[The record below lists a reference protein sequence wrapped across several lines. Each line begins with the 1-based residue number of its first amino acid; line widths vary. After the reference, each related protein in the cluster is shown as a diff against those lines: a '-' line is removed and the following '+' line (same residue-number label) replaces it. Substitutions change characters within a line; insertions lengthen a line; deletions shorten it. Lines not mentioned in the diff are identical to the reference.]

1 MDLNM
6 LKLGLML
13 IILIWSIYSGITY
26 MARRSDNKGAL
37 RDLRQDGQ
45 PARRMTDEEQ
55 ALVQPF
61 LFDPAKPKKQAQLIN
76 DGVYPLHGAF
86 VRHGIE
92 ASQGGSTM
100 HDTLGDVDVVL
111 PYDARSYLVEN
122 NHAEVVLTEKFAIV
136 VALNGEFDLAG
147 GREREQRRQKQ
158 DQQWNSGRT
167 GALQSVIDLE
177 VDPPEADEAPPTA
190 EQLAQAERE
199 LDDATRVEILAQR
212 DETPAEVAA
221 RQGRG
226 FGFWVSVLWALAFL
240 CLGLAGGAGHAVRR
254 RRGRAGRAGLV
265 ADLAPA
271 RAGRAAEGEPRARR
285 VERHRAEQSVNS
297 QTVSTQL
304 FLGDKLPVNLP
315 DHWRANLQLPDDGR
329 VDMDLRVQDY
339 AVLRLGGNYSVDEEQ
354 RLFPRVF
361 WGRHMTLALTGLAA
375 LGALWAVAPNLPGD
389 LALTRAWVQSDGPRS
404 YASAEALAQDPPGF
418 GQPVSLRGA
427 ARCELVQGTSEQAAR
442 ADCDRLRWGGAAPT
456 VPELEIDPAIMAL
469 HTGEFLRTR
478 ANPMLDMLLQS
489 QVAQRMRTNPMAAY
503 NMRGLSFYRVS
514 GLTDTVLAVERGCAV
529 AGRDAADACGAL
541 KAALVEHLLFADDEP
556 KNWAELLKLAQ
567 DGAFKRKGL
576 NDESAIIS
584 RNAETVRARARSS
597 AFPAIMQAM
606 NRAAAA
612 AQASQTGGVALRVWP
627 GPHAMLP
634 SIIAKNEEDL
644 LSSWSRQSRIVAQGE
659 PLPFRVDGLVS
670 GVRRDASG
678 LLELSVDSERS
689 LDEPWSSL
697 AYTAWL
703 LLAALLVLVHLP
715 LAVIRLRQAGA
726 RRRALDEYSA
736 RRSASR
742 RSSEMERGRPAT
754 SVGPPAA
761 LR

>member
-1 MDLNM
+1 M
-6 LKLGLML
+6 
-13 IILIWSIYSGITY
+13 
-26 MARRSDNKGAL
+26 
-37 RDLRQDGQ
+37 
-45 PARRMTDEEQ
+45 
-55 ALVQPF
+55 
-61 LFDPAKPKKQAQLIN
+61 
-76 DGVYPLHGAF
+76 
-86 VRHGIE
+86 
-92 ASQGGSTM
+92 
-100 HDTLGDVDVVL
+100 
-111 PYDARSYLVEN
+111 
-122 NHAEVVLTEKFAIV
+122 
-136 VALNGEFDLAG
+136 
-147 GREREQRRQKQ
+147 
-158 DQQWNSGRT
+158 
-167 GALQSVIDLE
+167 
-177 VDPPEADEAPPTA
+177 
-190 EQLAQAERE
+190 
-199 LDDATRVEILAQR
+199 
-212 DETPAEVAA
+212 
-221 RQGRG
+221 
-226 FGFWVSVLWALAFL
+226 
-240 CLGLAGGAGHAVRR
+240 
-254 RRGRAGRAGLV
+254 
-265 ADLAPA
+265 
-271 RAGRAAEGEPRARR
+271 
-285 VERHRAEQSVNS
+285 
-297 QTVSTQL
+297 STQL

-726 RRRALDEYSA
+726 PAGLGRILGAPQRC
-736 RRSASR
+736 R
-742 RSSEMERGRPAT
+742 RSSEMERADLQRASVRPPRCASGGREVGAAPA
-754 SVGPPAA
+754 PAIRTAGDPSSGLAPA
-761 LR
+761 LPTGAHHAAPRT

>member
-1 MDLNM
+1 
-6 LKLGLML
+6 
-13 IILIWSIYSGITY
+13 
-26 MARRSDNKGAL
+26 
-37 RDLRQDGQ
+37 
-45 PARRMTDEEQ
+45 
-55 ALVQPF
+55 
-61 LFDPAKPKKQAQLIN
+61 
-76 DGVYPLHGAF
+76 
-86 VRHGIE
+86 
-92 ASQGGSTM
+92 
-100 HDTLGDVDVVL
+100 
-111 PYDARSYLVEN
+111 
-122 NHAEVVLTEKFAIV
+122 
-136 VALNGEFDLAG
+136 
-147 GREREQRRQKQ
+147 
-158 DQQWNSGRT
+158 
-167 GALQSVIDLE
+167 
-177 VDPPEADEAPPTA
+177 
-190 EQLAQAERE
+190 
-199 LDDATRVEILAQR
+199 
-212 DETPAEVAA
+212 
-221 RQGRG
+221 
-226 FGFWVSVLWALAFL
+226 
-240 CLGLAGGAGHAVRR
+240 
-254 RRGRAGRAGLV
+254 
-265 ADLAPA
+265 
-271 RAGRAAEGEPRARR
+271 
-285 VERHRAEQSVNS
+285 
-297 QTVSTQL
+297 
-304 FLGDKLPVNLP
+304 
-315 DHWRANLQLPDDGR
+315 
-329 VDMDLRVQDY
+329 MDLRVQDY

>member
-37 RDLRQDGQ
+37 RDLRRDGQ

-147 GREREQRRQKQ
+147 GRERELRRQKQ

-167 GALQSVIDLE
+167 GALQNVVDLE

-240 CLGLAGGAGHAVRR
+240 CLGLAGGGGGTPFAAGAGALAALALWLTWRR
-254 RRGRAGRAGLV
+254 P
-265 ADLAPA
+265 APDA
-271 RAGRAAEGEPRARR
+271 PQKVNRARGELNAI
-285 VERHRAEQSVNS
+285 VLSNPSNS

-736 RRSASR
+736 RRSAAK
-742 RSSEMERGRPAT
+742 PAFF
-754 SVGPPAA
+754 
-761 LR
+761 